1 MKALNTPDIPSP
13 DANEYIY
20 KILKLEEWA
29 TLTNAGEFK
38 GSQDDLRDGFIHLST
53 QEQLQSTL
61 DKYYTSAH
69 TQGEDIVIAKVAVAG
84 LVENLRY
91 ELARKTLYFPHLFV
105 PLKRRDIAEFKTI
118 KVDASGR
125 YDAGFI
131 MSEKA

>member
-84 LVENLRY
+84 LVE
-91 ELARKTLYFPHLFV
+91 K
-105 PLKRRDIAEFKTI
+105 
-118 KVDASGR
+118 
-125 YDAGFI
+125 
-131 MSEKA
+131 